1 MDLIDPPRGGD
12 MDRALL
18 LFIDR
23 DGTLVEEPADQQV
36 DAVEKVR
43 LLPGVIPAL
52 LRLVDAGY
60 RLVLVSNQD
69 GRGTDAFPEAD
80 FRAAHDFILALFDSQ
95 GIRFEEEFICPHFA
109 ADGCACRK
117 PGTGLVTKYLVHNP
131 PDLDRSFVIGDR
143 ATDLAFAENL
153 GLVGLKV
160 GNGAEDSLTWPEVAR
175 HILGGLRR
183 ARVTRGT
190 AETRIRVDVDLDD
203 PHGAVRAVT
212 GIGYYDHMLEQIA
225 KHGGFAMNLECSG
238 DLHFDE
244 HHTVEDVALAL
255 GEALKKA
262 LGARRGIRRYG
273 FVLPMD
279 ETRAE
284 LSIDLG
290 GRPYLV
296 FEGVFRRDRV
306 GELPTELVPHFFR
319 SLADSLGASLHVRID
334 GENDHHQVEGAFKAL
349 GRALRDAFRQEGG
362 GIPSTKG
369 MLA

>member
-1 MDLIDPPRGGD
+1 

-23 DGTLVEEPADQQV
+23 DGTLIEEPADEQV
-36 DAVEKVR
+36 DALDKIR

-60 RLVLVSNQD
+60 RLLLVSNQD
-69 GRGTDAFPEAD
+69 GRGTASFPEAD
-80 FRAAHDFILALFDSQ
+80 FQCAHDFVIELFASQ
-95 GIRFEEEFICPHFA
+95 GIRFEEEFICPHLP

-117 PGTGLVTKYLVHNP
+117 PATGLVTRFISHNP
-131 PDLDRSFVIGDR
+131 PDLDRSFVLGDR
-143 ATDLAFAENL
+143 DTDLAFAENL

-160 GNGAEDSLTWPEVAR
+160 GDGTDGSLNWPEVAR
-175 HILGGLRR
+175 QILGGLRR
-183 ARVTRGT
+183 AVVTRGT
-190 AETRIRVDVDLDD
+190 AETRIRVAVDLDD
-203 PHGAVRAVT
+203 PHGPVRAAT

-225 KHGGFAMNLECSG
+225 KHGGFSMDLECSG
-238 DLHFDE
+238 DLHVDE

-255 GEALKKA
+255 GEALRTA

-296 FEGVFRRDRV
+296 FHGEFRRERV

-319 SLADSLGASLHVRID
+319 SLADSLRASIHVRLD

-349 GRALRDAFRQEGG
+349 GRSLRDAFRPEGG

>member
-1 MDLIDPPRGGD
+1 
-12 MDRALL
+12 MDRSLL

-23 DGTLVEEPADQQV
+23 DGTLVEEPPDEQV

-69 GRGTDAFPEAD
+69 GRGTEAFPEEH
-80 FRAAHDFILALFDSQ
+80 FLRAHDFIIELFASQ
-95 GIRFEEEFICPHFA
+95 GIRFEAEFICPHFP

-117 PGTGLVTKYLVHNP
+117 PATGLLTRFIATMP

-143 ATDLAFAENL
+143 DTDLVLAENL

-160 GNGAEDSLTWPEVAR
+160 GDGADDSLTWPEVAR
-175 HILGGLRR
+175 RILGGLRR
-183 ARVTRGT
+183 ASVRRGT

-203 PHGAVRAVT
+203 PHGPVRAST
-212 GIGYYDHMLEQIA
+212 GLGYYDHMLEQVA
-225 KHGGFAMNLECSG
+225 KHGGFSMDLECSG
-238 DLHFDE
+238 DLHVDE

-255 GEALKKA
+255 GEALRTA
-262 LGARRGIRRYG
+262 LATRRGIRRYG
-273 FVLPMD
+273 FLLPMD
-279 ETRAE
+279 EARAE
-284 LSIDLG
+284 VSVDLG

-296 FEGVFRRDRV
+296 FEGEFRRERV

-319 SLADSLGASLHVRID
+319 SLADSLRASIHVRVS
-334 GENDHHQVEGAFKAL
+334 GENDHHQVEACFKGL
-349 GRALRDAFRQEGG
+349 GRALRDAFRIEGG

>member
-1 MDLIDPPRGGD
+1 

-23 DGTLVEEPADQQV
+23 DGTLVEEPADEQV
-36 DAVEKVR
+36 DALEKVR
-43 LLPGVIPAL
+43 LLPGVVPAL
-52 LRLVDAGY
+52 LQLVDAGY

-69 GRGTDAFPEAD
+69 GRGTDSFPEED
-80 FRAAHDFILALFDSQ
+80 FQRTHDFIMELFASQ
-95 GIRFEEEFICPHFA
+95 GIRFEAEFICPHFPH
-109 ADGCACRK
+109 DGCACRK
-117 PGTGLVTKYLVHNP
+117 PATGLLTRFIAQHP
-131 PDLDRSFVIGDR
+131 PDLDRSFVLGDR
-143 ATDLAFAENL
+143 DTDLAFADNL
-153 GLVGLKV
+153 GLVGLRV
-160 GNGAEDSLTWPEVAR
+160 GDGTADSLTWPEVAR
-175 HILGGLRR
+175 RILGGLRR
-183 ARVTRGT
+183 AIVTRGT
-190 AETRIRVDVDLDD
+190 AETRIRVEVDLDD
-203 PHGAVRAVT
+203 PHGPVRAAT
-212 GIGYYDHMLEQIA
+212 GIGYYDHMLEQVA
-225 KHGGFAMNLECSG
+225 KHGGFSMELECSG
-238 DLHFDE
+238 DLHVDE

-255 GEALKKA
+255 GEALRQA

-296 FEGVFRRDRV
+296 FHGEFHRERV

-319 SLADSLGASLHVRID
+319 SLADSLRASIHVRLD

-349 GRALRDAFRQEGG
+349 GRALRDAFRREGG

>member
-1 MDLIDPPRGGD
+1 

-23 DGTLVEEPADQQV
+23 DGTLVEEPADEQV
-36 DAVEKVR
+36 DALEKVR

-52 LRLVDAGY
+52 LQLVDAGY

-69 GRGTDAFPEAD
+69 GRGTESFPEQD
-80 FRAAHDFILALFDSQ
+80 FQRTHDFIMELFASQ
-95 GIRFEEEFICPHFA
+95 GIRFEAEFICPHFPH
-109 ADGCACRK
+109 DGCACRK
-117 PGTGLVTKYLVHNP
+117 PATGLLTRFIAQHP
-131 PDLDRSFVIGDR
+131 PDLDRSFVLGDR
-143 ATDLAFAENL
+143 DTDLAFAENL
-153 GLVGLKV
+153 GLVGLRV
-160 GNGAEDSLTWPEVAR
+160 GDGTGDSLTWPEAAR
-175 HILGGLRR
+175 RILGGLRR
-183 ARVTRGT
+183 AIVTRGT
-190 AETRIRVDVDLDD
+190 AETRIRVEVDLDD
-203 PHGAVRAVT
+203 PHGPVRAAT
-212 GIGYYDHMLEQIA
+212 GIGYYDHMLEQVA
-225 KHGGFAMNLECSG
+225 KHGGFSMELECSG
-238 DLHFDE
+238 DLHVDE

-255 GEALKKA
+255 GEALRQA
-262 LGARRGIRRYG
+262 LGTRRGIRRYG

-296 FEGVFRRDRV
+296 FHGEFHRERV

-319 SLADSLGASLHVRID
+319 SLADSLRASIHVRLD

-349 GRALRDAFRQEGG
+349 GRALREAFRREGG

>member
-1 MDLIDPPRGGD
+1 

-23 DGTLVEEPADQQV
+23 DGTLVEEPEDQQV
-36 DAVEKVR
+36 DAVAKVR

-60 RLVLVSNQD
+60 RLVMVSNQD
-69 GRGTDAFPEAD
+69 GRGTEAFPEEA
-80 FRAAHDFILALFDSQ
+80 FQHTHDFIVALFASQ
-95 GIRFEEEFICPHFA
+95 GIRFEAEFICPHFPG
-109 ADGCACRK
+109 DGCACRK
-117 PGTGLVTKYLVHNP
+117 PATGLVTRFIARNP

-143 ATDLAFAENL
+143 DTDLAFADNL
-153 GLVGLKV
+153 GLVGLRV
-160 GNGAEDSLTWPEVAR
+160 GDGSGDSLTWPEVAR
-175 HILGGLRR
+175 RVLDGLRR
-183 ARVTRGT
+183 ATVVRGT
-190 AETRIRVDVDLDD
+190 AETRIRVEVDLDD
-203 PHGAVRAVT
+203 PHGPVRAAT

-225 KHGGFAMNLECSG
+225 KHGGFSMDIECSG
-238 DLHFDE
+238 DLHVDE
-244 HHTVEDVALAL
+244 HHTVEDVSLAL
-255 GEALKKA
+255 GEALREA

-279 ETRAE
+279 EARAE
-284 LSIDLG
+284 LSVDLG

-296 FEGVFRRDRV
+296 FEGEFRRERV

-319 SLADSLGASLHVRID
+319 SLSDSLRASIHVRLAGD
-334 GENDHHQVEGAFKAL
+334 NDHHQVEASFKAL

>member
-1 MDLIDPPRGGD
+1 

-23 DGTLVEEPADQQV
+23 DGTLVEEPADEQV
-36 DAVEKVR
+36 DALEKIR
-43 LLPGVIPAL
+43 LVPGVIPAL
-52 LRLVDAGY
+52 LRLVEAGY

-69 GRGTDAFPEAD
+69 GRGTASFPEAD
-80 FRAAHDFILALFDSQ
+80 FQRAHDFIIELFASQ
-95 GIRFEEEFICPHFA
+95 GIRFEAEFICPHLP

-117 PGTGLVTKYLVHNP
+117 PGTGLVTRFIATHP

-143 ATDLAFAENL
+143 DTDLAFAANL
-153 GLVGLKV
+153 GLAGLRVGD
-160 GNGAEDSLTWPEVAR
+160 GSGDSLSWSDIAR
-175 HILGGLRR
+175 HILSGLRR
-183 ARVTRGT
+183 ATVTRGT
-190 AETRIRVDVDLDD
+190 KETRVRIAVDLDD
-203 PHGAVRAVT
+203 PHGPVRAAT

-225 KHGGFAMNLECSG
+225 KHAGMSMALECNG
-238 DLHFDE
+238 DLHVDE

-255 GEALKKA
+255 GEALRKA
-262 LGARRGIRRYG
+262 LGPRLGIRRYG

-284 LSIDLG
+284 VSVDLG

-296 FEGVFRRDRV
+296 FEGEFRRERV

-319 SLADSLGASLHVRID
+319 SLADSLRASIHVRIA

-349 GRALRDAFRQEGG
+349 GRALRDAFRQEAG

-369 MLA
+369 MLG

>member
-1 MDLIDPPRGGD
+1 

-23 DGTLVEEPADQQV
+23 DGTLVEEPADEQV
-36 DAVEKVR
+36 DALEKVR

-69 GRGTDAFPEAD
+69 GRGTESFPEED
-80 FRAAHDFILALFDSQ
+80 FQRTHDFIMELFASQ
-95 GIRFEEEFICPHFA
+95 GIHFEAEFICPHFPD
-109 ADGCACRK
+109 DGCACRK
-117 PGTGLVTKYLVHNP
+117 PATGLITRFIAQYP
-131 PDLDRSFVIGDR
+131 PDLDRSFVLGDR
-143 ATDLAFAENL
+143 DTDMAFAENL
-153 GLVGLKV
+153 GLAGIRVGD
-160 GNGAEDSLTWPEVAR
+160 GTADSLAWPEVAR
-175 HILGGLRR
+175 RILGGLRR
-183 ARVTRGT
+183 ATVTRGT
-190 AETRIRVDVDLDD
+190 AETRIRVEVDLDD
-203 PHGAVRAVT
+203 PHGPVRAAT
-212 GIGYYDHMLEQIA
+212 GIGYYDHMLEQVA
-225 KHGGFAMNLECSG
+225 KHGGFAMELECSG
-238 DLHFDE
+238 DLHVDE

-255 GEALKKA
+255 GEALRQA
-262 LGARRGIRRYG
+262 LGTRRGIRRYG

-296 FEGVFRRDRV
+296 FHGEFHRERV

-319 SLADSLGASLHVRID
+319 SLADSLRASIHVRLE

>member
-1 MDLIDPPRGGD
+1 
-12 MDRALL
+12 MDRSLL

-23 DGTLVEEPADQQV
+23 DGTLVEEPPDEQV
-36 DAVEKVR
+36 DAIEKVR
-43 LLPGVIPAL
+43 LLHGVIPAL

-69 GRGTDAFPEAD
+69 GRGTDSFPEAH
-80 FRAAHDFILALFDSQ
+80 FLRAHDFIIDLFASQ
-95 GIRFEEEFICPHFA
+95 GIRFEAEFICPHLPA
-109 ADGCACRK
+109 EGCACRK
-117 PGTGLVTKYLVHNP
+117 PGTALVTRFIAANP

-143 ATDLAFAENL
+143 ESDLAFAENL

-160 GNGAEDSLTWPEVAR
+160 GSGVEGSLGWPEIAR
-175 HILGGLRR
+175 FILGGLRR
-183 ARVTRGT
+183 AKVVRGT
-190 AETRIRVDVDLDD
+190 AETRVQVDVDLDN
-203 PHGAVRAVT
+203 PHGQVRAVT
-212 GIGYYDHMLEQIA
+212 GIGYYDHMLEQVA
-225 KHGGFAMNLECSG
+225 KHGGFSMDLECSG
-238 DLHFDE
+238 DLHVDE
-244 HHTVEDVALAL
+244 HHTVEDVSLAL
-255 GEALKKA
+255 GEALRQA
-262 LGARRGIRRYG
+262 LGSRRGIRRYG

-296 FEGVFRRDRV
+296 FNGEFKRERV

-319 SLADSLGASLHVRID
+319 SLADSLRASIHVRLE
-334 GENDHHQVEGAFKAL
+334 GENDHHQVEAAFKAL
-349 GRALRDAFRQEGG
+349 GRALRDAFRVEGG

>member
-1 MDLIDPPRGGD
+1 
-12 MDRALL
+12 MDRSLL

-23 DGTLVEEPADQQV
+23 DGTLVEEPADEQV

-52 LRLVDAGY
+52 LRLVEAGY

-69 GRGTDAFPEAD
+69 GRGTDAFPEEH
-80 FRAAHDFILALFDSQ
+80 FLLAHDFLLSLFASQ
-95 GIRFEEEFICPHFA
+95 GIRFDAEFICPHLPEA
-109 ADGCACRK
+109 GCACRK
-117 PGTGLVTKYLVHNP
+117 PATGLVTGFVVNTP

-143 ATDLAFAENL
+143 ETDLAFANNL

-160 GNGAEDSLTWPEVAR
+160 GDGTAGSMTWPEIAR

-183 ARVTRGT
+183 GRVTRGT
-190 AETRIRVDVDLDD
+190 AETRISVAVDLDD
-203 PHGAVRAVT
+203 PRGPVRAAT
-212 GIGYYDHMLEQIA
+212 GIGYYDHMLEQVA
-225 KHGGFAMNLECSG
+225 KHGGFSLELECSG
-238 DLHFDE
+238 DLHVDE
-244 HHTVEDVALAL
+244 HHTVEDVSLAL
-255 GEALKKA
+255 GEALRNA
-262 LGARRGIRRYG
+262 LGTRRGIRRYG

-279 ETRAE
+279 EARAE
-284 LSIDLG
+284 VAVDLG

-296 FEGVFRRDRV
+296 FEGEFRRERG

-319 SLADSLGASLHVRID
+319 SLADSLRASIHVRVT
-334 GENDHHQVEGAFKAL
+334 GENDHHQVEATFKAL

-369 MLA
+369 TLG

>member
-1 MDLIDPPRGGD
+1 

-23 DGTLVEEPADQQV
+23 DGTLVEEPADEQV
-36 DAVEKVR
+36 DAIAKVR
-43 LLPGVIPAL
+43 LLPGVVPAL
-52 LRLVDAGY
+52 LRLVESGY

-69 GRGTDAFPEAD
+69 GRGTPSFPEVD
-80 FRAAHDFILALFDSQ
+80 FLRAHDFIIELFASQ
-95 GIRFEEEFICPHFA
+95 GIRFEAEFICPHFSSE
-109 ADGCACRK
+109 GCACRK
-117 PGTGLVTKYLVHNP
+117 PGTGLVTRFIATHP

-143 ATDLAFAENL
+143 DTDLAFAENL
-153 GLVGLKV
+153 GLAGLRVGD
-160 GNGAEDSLTWPEVAR
+160 GSGDSLSWPEIAR
-175 HILGGLRR
+175 HILGRLRR
-183 ARVTRGT
+183 ASVTRGT
-190 AETRIRVDVDLDD
+190 AETRIRVEADLDD
-203 PHGAVRAVT
+203 PHGPVRAAT
-212 GIGYYDHMLEQIA
+212 GIGYYDHMLEQVA
-225 KHGGFAMNLECSG
+225 KHGGFALELECSG
-238 DLHFDE
+238 DLHVDE

-255 GEALKKA
+255 GEALRRA

-279 ETRAE
+279 ESRAE
-284 LSIDLG
+284 IAIDLG

-296 FEGVFRRDRV
+296 FEGEFRRERV

-319 SLADSLGASLHVRID
+319 SLADSLRASIHLRLD
-334 GENDHHQVEGAFKAL
+334 GENDHHQVEAAFKAL

>member
-1 MDLIDPPRGGD
+1 

-23 DGTLVEEPADQQV
+23 DGTLVEEPADEQV
-36 DAVEKVR
+36 DAIEKVR
-43 LLPGVIPAL
+43 LLPGVVPAL
-52 LRLVDAGY
+52 LRLADAGY

-69 GRGTDAFPEAD
+69 GRGTDSFPEAD
-80 FRAAHDFILALFDSQ
+80 FLRAHDFIIELFASQ
-95 GIRFEEEFICPHFA
+95 GIRFEAEFICPHLPQE
-109 ADGCACRK
+109 GCACRK
-117 PGTGLVTKYLVHNP
+117 PGTALVTRFIGTNP

-143 ATDLAFAENL
+143 DSDLAFAENL

-160 GNGAEDSLTWPEVAR
+160 GGGDDGLDWPEVAR
-175 HILGGLRR
+175 YILGGLRR
-183 ARVTRGT
+183 ATVIRET
-190 AETRIRVDVDLDD
+190 AETRIRIEVDLDD
-203 PHGAVRAVT
+203 PHGPVRAGT

-225 KHGGFAMNLECSG
+225 KHGGFSMDLECSG
-238 DLHFDE
+238 DLHIDE

-255 GEALKKA
+255 GAALRKA
-262 LGARRGIRRYG
+262 LGARRGIGRYG

-296 FEGVFRRDRV
+296 FDGEFRREHV

-319 SLADSLGASLHVRID
+319 SLADSLGASIHVRID
-334 GENDHHQVEGAFKAL
+334 GDNDHHQVEGAFKAL
-349 GRALRDAFRQEGG
+349 GRALRAAFRVEGG